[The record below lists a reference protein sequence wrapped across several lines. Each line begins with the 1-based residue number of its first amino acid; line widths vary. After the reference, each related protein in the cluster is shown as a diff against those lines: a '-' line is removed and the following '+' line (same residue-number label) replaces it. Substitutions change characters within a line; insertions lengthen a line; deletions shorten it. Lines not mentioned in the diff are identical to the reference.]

1 LHSEDIQDI
10 LEGDY
15 MDKNLPVFVKIND
28 YKDVL
33 NVVDVMKR
41 KLKETT
47 QTLDQIKQLK
57 AEEDK
62 ELQEWEKNVT
72 EISRRLAF
80 IDSAFFENE

>member
-1 LHSEDIQDI
+1 
-10 LEGDY
+10 
-15 MDKNLPVFVKIND
+15 MDKNIPVFVKIKD
-28 YKDVL
+28 YKEVL
-33 NVVDVMKR
+33 DIVDVMKQ

-47 QTLDQIKQLK
+47 KTLNNIKQLK
-57 AEEDK
+57 IEEDR

>member
-1 LHSEDIQDI
+1 
-10 LEGDY
+10 

-33 NVVDVMKR
+33 DVVDVMKQ

-47 QTLDQIKQLK
+47 QTLNKIKALK
-57 AEEDK
+57 IEEDK

>member
-1 LHSEDIQDI
+1 MK
-10 LEGDY
+10 GDY

-28 YKDVL
+28 YKEILDI
-33 NVVDVMKR
+33 VDVMKQ

-47 QTLDQIKQLK
+47 QTLDKIKQLK
-57 AEEDK
+57 SDEDK

>member
-1 LHSEDIQDI
+1 
-10 LEGDY
+10 

-28 YKDVL
+28 YKEVL
-33 NVVDVMKR
+33 DVVDVMKQ

-47 QTLDQIKQLK
+47 QTLSKIKELK

-62 ELQEWEKNVT
+62 ELQEWERNVT

>member
-1 LHSEDIQDI
+1 
-10 LEGDY
+10 
-15 MDKNLPVFVKIND
+15 
-28 YKDVL
+28 
-33 NVVDVMKR
+33 MKQ

-47 QTLDQIKQLK
+47 QTLDKIKQLK
-57 AEEDK
+57 ADEDK

>member
-1 LHSEDIQDI
+1 
-10 LEGDY
+10 

-28 YKDVL
+28 YKEVL
-33 NVVDVMKR
+33 NVVDVMKQ

-47 QTLDQIKQLK
+47 QTLNKIKDLK
-57 AEEDK
+57 SEEDK

>member
-1 LHSEDIQDI
+1 
-10 LEGDY
+10 

-33 NVVDVMKR
+33 DVVDVMKQ

-47 QTLDQIKQLK
+47 QTLDKIKQLK

>member
-1 LHSEDIQDI
+1 
-10 LEGDY
+10 

-28 YKDVL
+28 YKEILDI
-33 NVVDVMKR
+33 VDVMKQ

-47 QTLDQIKQLK
+47 QTLDKIKQLK
-57 AEEDK
+57 SEEDK
-62 ELQEWEKNVT
+62 ELQEWEKNVM